1 MEWIAKKYRVMK
13 SLGQGAMGEV
23 FLVLP
28 PKGDPVALKLLK
40 NIEGSAG
47 AEAIEQF
54 ENEFK
59 VLKRLS
65 HPNIGRIIDYGFD
78 EDLKKV
84 FFTLPWLKGTDIYSA
99 SKELDFEKV
108 EELFVQVLRALNY
121 LHQKK
126 LIHCDLKPGNIY
138 VEDGEAVLIDF
149 GLAGYFGENIVG
161 TPTYLAPE
169 VFRSGRH
176 TVASDLYAA
185 AVIIYNCLTR
195 TQPFSGKDIKEVF
208 NRHKTF
214 TPPSISDVNP
224 KVPKY
229 FSDIIANLLNKK
241 PEERFP
247 SASSVIEEIDTYS
260 KNSYSVETDQ
270 TLLSYLPTQSEMIG
284 REDVLEDTKAAL
296 KSFVSKHVDTPYHL
310 ILISGM
316 KNVGKARLV
325 SKIKNELQLSKTT
338 VENITTPLTDTDQ
351 NVIMSSSAL
360 ILENISDYF
369 HSADEIMNFR
379 DVMNLIEQKS
389 LSTETDSFLM
399 IASSERKEDFES
411 LLKIFPSEESN
422 VTEVSLQPYSQ
433 KNTEEFLQKIIG
445 QDEIPQN
452 FVERFHRDTQGLPG
466 IAEQL
471 IQSMIENGL
480 LFDKSGRWSE
490 DLLTSLNQA
499 FDKLTVS
506 ESLEQEFE
514 KIFAELTDQEEEIIK
529 WMCLCP
535 HPLTVTH
542 LLNLTRLTDLSQIM
556 HGMIEKQLI
565 KEDHKEYTIYRSV
578 FQNFIKENL
587 HPNEVAKRHTILAQ
601 PKIGLDKKWSI
612 YHLSHGHDQELKLR
626 ALKKLAEIYQQ
637 EGEREKALHVFLDL
651 IQNDHYTSFEEKLD
665 WNIEAV
671 SLLIW
676 LDKFEEA
683 SHIIENIEAEI
694 ESKKPKIMH
703 SKYMTLIEKKGL
715 VLLHQQQLED
725 AKAYFQNGL
734 KLAKKYDDCKVQQ
747 IRFENDLA
755 EIELWSG
762 HMDQAIENFKKTR
775 ELAKNLS
782 NQQLQEITNNDLG
795 HVYLQQQKFDESIPY
810 LKEDIRIFN
819 NMKNREPLAR
829 ALYSFAEALRSLKQ
843 YDKATVAYQE
853 CVNICKQGHYHNL
866 LLRAYNGLG
875 NMYLSQ
881 DDQEHALEN
890 YQKAIDI
897 SVRLKQTATKAA
909 MLYNQ
914 GFIYKS
920 QDNKAMASR
929 RFLMAKQVLE
939 NKGSQ
944 LLAYEETL
952 LSRCYKELAT
962 LAIEEHNSM
971 KALNYQLERLKVI
984 RDSVTMVAEKFDVRL
999 DLAELY
1005 LENRLNDQFL
1015 DEIHELEAQAT
1026 TPEQKEKVQNLHQKY
1041 KSIDVNEDQDATG
1054 RIEIRPEGT

>member
-40 NIEGSAG
+40 NIEGTAG

-65 HPNIGRIIDYGFD
+65 HPNIGRIIDYGYD
-78 EDLKKV
+78 EELKKV
-84 FFTLPWLKGTDIYSA
+84 FFTLPWLKGTDMYSA
-99 SKELDFEKV
+99 TKEIPFEKV
-108 EELFVQVLRALNY
+108 EEYFVQTLRALNY

-138 VEDGEAVLIDF
+138 VEDDQVVLIDF

-214 TPPSISDVNP
+214 TPPLISDVNP
-224 KVPKY
+224 NVPKY

-247 SASSVIEEIDTYS
+247 SAASVIEEIDTYS
-260 KNSYSVETDQ
+260 EQQYSVETEQ

-284 REDVLEDTKAAL
+284 RDDVLEDTKAAL
-296 KSFVSKHVDTPYHL
+296 KSFISKHIDTPYHL
-310 ILISGM
+310 ILISGV
-316 KNVGKARLV
+316 KNVGKGRLV

-338 VENITTPLTDTDQ
+338 VENITAPITDTDKA
-351 NVIMSSSAL
+351 VIMASQAL

-379 DVMNLIEQKS
+379 EMMNLIEQKS
-389 LSTETDSFLM
+389 LSKDTDSFLM
-399 IASSERKEDFES
+399 IASSEKDEDFET
-411 LLKIFPSEESN
+411 LLKIFPEEESN
-422 VTEVSLQPYSQ
+422 ITHIELNPYTL
-433 KNTEEFLQKIIG
+433 KNTEEFLKRIIG

-452 FVERFHRDTQGLPG
+452 FVDRFHRDTQGLPG

-490 DLLTSLNQA
+490 DLLSSLHAA

-514 KIFAELTDQEEEIIK
+514 KIYNELNDTEEEIIN

-535 HPLTVTH
+535 HPLHVKH
-542 LLNLTRLTDLSQIM
+542 LLNLTRLTDLKKTLQ
-556 HGMIEKQLI
+556 GMIEKQLV
-565 KEDHKEYTIYRSV
+565 KADKSGFTIYRSV

-587 HPNEVAKRHTILAQ
+587 HPNEVKKRHTILAQ
-601 PKIGLDKKWSI
+601 PKIGLDRKWSI
-612 YHLSHGHDQELKLR
+612 YHLSHGHDETLRTR
-626 ALKKLAEIYQQ
+626 ALKKLAEVYET
-637 EGEREKALHVFLDL
+637 EGERAQALSVYLKLVQD
-651 IQNDHYTSFEEKLD
+651 QHYVSFEEKLD
-665 WNIEAV
+665 WNLKAV

-683 SHIIENIEAEI
+683 KHIIENTESEI
-694 ESKKPKIMH
+694 ECTKPKIMH
-703 SKYMTLIEKKGL
+703 DKFMTLIEKKGL
-715 VLLHQQQLED
+715 VLLHQQNLDQ
-725 AKAYFQNGL
+725 AKIYFTDGL
-734 KLAKKYDDCKVQQ
+734 KLAQKYEDCKVQQ

-762 HMDQAIENFKKTR
+762 HMDQAIENFKRTR
-775 ELAKNLS
+775 ELSKNLS

-795 HVYLQQQKFDESIPY
+795 HVYLQQQKFEESLPY
-810 LKEDIRIFN
+810 LKEDIRVFSD
-819 NMKNREPLAR
+819 MKNREPLAR
-829 ALYSFAEALRSLKQ
+829 ALYSFAEAHQKLKN
-843 YDKATVAYQE
+843 YDKATLAYQE
-853 CVNICKQGHYHNL
+853 CVNICKQEHYHNL

-875 NMYLSQ
+875 NLYLTQ
-881 DDQEHALEN
+881 DNQEQALEN

-920 QDNKAMASR
+920 QNNTAMASR

-939 NKGSQ
+939 SKGSQ

-962 LAIEEHNSM
+962 LAVEEHNSM

-984 RDSVTMVAEKFDVRL
+984 RDSETMVAEKFDVKY
-999 DLAELY
+999 DLASLY
-1005 LENRLNDQFL
+1005 LENRLSDQFL
-1015 DEIHELEAQAT
+1015 DEINELESSAAT
-1026 TPEQKEKVQNLHQKY
+1026 DEQKEKVKELQLKY
-1041 KSIDVNEDQDATG
+1041 KNLDQSEDLDATG
-1054 RIEIRPEGT
+1054 RIEIQPES